1 MQKQKEAEKVNSQ
14 IEVLQKGINEV
25 QTKKEHL
32 SKITALLE
40 GEYFDLVERMSRSK
54 IYCL

>member
-25 QTKKEHL
+25 QTKKKHL